1 MWEGYP
7 ANTTRRL
14 FNMKHGKKYQE
25 AAKLIERGNL
35 YDTNEA
41 VTLVKKSA
49 VAKFDETI
57 EAHIRTGCDGRH
69 ADQQIRGAVVLPH
82 GTGKKT
88 RILVFAKDAK
98 AEEAKAAGADYVG
111 AEDLI
116 PKIQNENWFEFD
128 VVVAT
133 PDMMGVV
140 GRLGRVL
147 GPKGLMPNPK
157 AGTVTMDV
165 TKAINEI
172 KAGKIEYRL
181 DKTNIIHVPV
191 GKASFTEEQLAD
203 NFQTLIDAIMKAKPA
218 TLKGQ
223 YLKSVTL
230 TSTMGP
236 GVKVNSAKF

>member
-1 MWEGYP
+1 
-7 ANTTRRL
+7 
-14 FNMKHGKKYQE
+14 MKRGKKYAE
-25 AAKLIERGNL
+25 AAKLIDRAVL
-35 YDTNEA
+35 YDAEA
-41 VTLVKKSA
+41 AIGLVKKTA

-57 EAHIRTGCDGRH
+57 EAHIRLGVDGRH
-69 ADQQIRGAVVLPH
+69 ADQQVRGAVVLPH
-82 GTGKKT
+82 GTGKAVKV
-88 RILVFAKDAK
+88 LVFAKGDK
-98 AEEAKAAGADYVG
+98 LAEAEAAGADHVG
-111 AEDLI
+111 GEELV
-116 PKIQNENWFEFD
+116 PRIQNEGWVDFD

-165 TKAINEI
+165 AKAVKEI

-181 DKTNIIHVPV
+181 DKTNIIHVPL
-191 GKASFTEEQLAD
+191 GKASFSEDQLAD
-203 NFQTLIDAIMKAKPA
+203 NFQTLIGAINKAKPSA
-218 TLKGQ
+218 AKGQ

-236 GVKVNSAKF
+236 GVKLNTGKLAQ

>member
-1 MWEGYP
+1 
-7 ANTTRRL
+7 
-14 FNMKHGKKYQE
+14 MKRGKKYLE
-25 AAKLIERGNL
+25 AAKAIDRATS
-35 YDTNEA
+35 YDTEEA
-41 VTLVKKSA
+41 ISLAKKAA

-57 EAHIRTGCDGRH
+57 EVHIKTGCDGRH

-82 GTGKKT
+82 GTGKQV
-88 RILVFAKDAK
+88 RVLVFAKGAK
-98 AEEAKAAGADYVG
+98 ADEAVAAGAEFVG
-111 AEDLI
+111 AEELI
-116 PKIQNENWFEFD
+116 PRIQNDGWFDYD

-165 TKAINEI
+165 TKAVKEI

-181 DKTNIIHVPV
+181 DKTNIIHVPI
-191 GKASFTEEQLAD
+191 GKASFTEEQLSD
-203 NFQTLIDAIMKAKPA
+203 NFQTLIGAINKAKPA

-230 TSTMGP
+230 APTMGP
-236 GVKVNSAKF
+236 GVKVNTLKLA

>member
-1 MWEGYP
+1 
-7 ANTTRRL
+7 
-14 FNMKHGKKYQE
+14 MKRGKKYQE

-35 YDTNEA
+35 YDKAEA
-41 VTLVKKSA
+41 ISLVKKSA

-82 GTGKKT
+82 GTGKKV

-98 AEEAKAAGADYVG
+98 AQEAIDAGADFVG
-111 AEDLI
+111 AEELI
-116 PKIQNENWFEFD
+116 PKIQNEGWFDYD

-133 PDMMGVV
+133 PNMMGVV

-165 TKAINEI
+165 TKAVNDI

-203 NFQTLIDAIMKAKPA
+203 NFQTLIDAINKAKPA
-218 TLKGQ
+218 AVKGQ
-223 YLKSVTL
+223 FLKSVTL

-236 GVKVNSAKF
+236 GVKINPAKL

>member
-1 MWEGYP
+1 
-7 ANTTRRL
+7 
-14 FNMKHGKKYQE
+14 MKKGKRYVE
-25 AAKLIERGNL
+25 SAKLVDRTNL
-35 YDTNEA
+35 YDVEEA
-41 VTLVKKSA
+41 VSIIKKTA
-49 VAKFDETI
+49 NAKFDETI
-57 EAHIRTGCDGRH
+57 EAHIKLGVDGRH
-69 ADQQIRGAVVLPH
+69 ADQQVRGAVVLPH
-82 GTGKKT
+82 GPGKKV
-88 RILVFAKDAK
+88 RVLVFAKGDK
-98 AEEAKAAGADYVG
+98 VEEAQAAGADFVG
-111 AEDLI
+111 GQELV
-116 PKIQNENWFEFD
+116 PKIQNEGWLDFD

-165 TKAINEI
+165 TKAVNDI

-203 NFQTLIDAIMKAKPA
+203 NFHTLMGAIVKAKPA
-218 TLKGQ
+218 AAKGQ
-223 YLKSVTL
+223 YLRSVTI

-236 GVKVNSAKF
+236 GIKLNPVKLV